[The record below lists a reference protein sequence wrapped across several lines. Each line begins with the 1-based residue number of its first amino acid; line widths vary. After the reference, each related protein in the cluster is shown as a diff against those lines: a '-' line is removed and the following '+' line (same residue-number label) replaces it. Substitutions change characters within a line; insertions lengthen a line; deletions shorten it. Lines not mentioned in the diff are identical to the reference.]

1 MLPDLSR
8 PSSAVIPVRRVL
20 VVDDHVD
27 AAELLGEWLE
37 FEGFEVQCAHDGA
50 QALQC
55 WASRPADAALIDSRL
70 PDLAGGELARRL
82 RALPGGAR
90 ARLIALSG
98 DDPEQVAHTGP
109 FDACLVKPAD
119 LERLLALLQDV
130 VRDGGGA

>member
-37 FEGFEVQCAHDGA
+37 FEGFEVQCTHDGA

-55 WASRPADAALIDSRL
+55 WAQQRAAGEWRHVAVERAKIRREKKRNRKNVELIY
-70 PDLAGGELARRL
+70 
-82 RALPGGAR
+82 
-90 ARLIALSG
+90 
-98 DDPEQVAHTGP
+98 
-109 FDACLVKPAD
+109 
-119 LERLLALLQDV
+119 
-130 VRDGGGA
+130 

>member
-8 PSSAVIPVRRVL
+8 SSSAVIPVRRVL

-27 AAELLGEWLE
+27 AAELLGEWLLL
-37 FEGFEVQCAHDGA
+37 EGFEVQCAHDGA

-55 WASRPADAALIDSRL
+55 WASRPADAALIDFRL

-98 DDPEQVAHTGP
+98 DDPEQVARTGP
-109 FDACLVKPAD
+109 FDACLAKPAD
-119 LERLLALLQDV
+119 LAHLLDLLQ
-130 VRDGGGA
+130 RTPSR